1 MISILIYWLKSTF
14 FSVVKDKI
22 IFKILLGS
30 SGGWGGVCVCC
41 VETSP
46 KELEATT
53 LLPVAPAAPTE
64 ELVVGP
70 GGGAEIKLYI

>member
-1 MISILIYWLKSTF
+1 MYEKYTNIGMYIIIIWISYF
-14 FSVVKDKI
+14 FLNVCN
-22 IFKILLGS
+22 LLGS

-46 KELEATT
+46 KELGATT

-70 GGGAEIKLYI
+70 GGGAEIK

>member
-1 MISILIYWLKSTF
+1 MYEKSYKYWYVYYHVNVIYFFLI
-14 FSVVKDKI
+14 VCN
-22 IFKILLGS
+22 LLGS

-46 KELEATT
+46 KELGATT

-70 GGGAEIKLYI
+70 GGGAEIK

>member
-1 MISILIYWLKSTF
+1 MISTLIYWLKSTKF
-14 FSVVKDKI
+14 FSVKL

-70 GGGAEIKLYI
+70 GGGAEIK